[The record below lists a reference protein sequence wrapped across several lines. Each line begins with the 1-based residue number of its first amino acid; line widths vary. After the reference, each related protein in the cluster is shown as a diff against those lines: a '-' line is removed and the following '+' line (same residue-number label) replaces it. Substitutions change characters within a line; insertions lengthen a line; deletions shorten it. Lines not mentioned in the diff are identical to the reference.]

1 MSYIGRD
8 LNIGDRKILS
18 VTGSSPATSYTLQH
32 NSQNFVPSSAQ
43 NILVSVNGVIQE
55 PVTAYTVS
63 GATLDFNGV
72 SVASADIDFVI
83 AEGISIDVGTPSSG
97 TVNAS
102 TLSST
107 FYLENPTSYTDLTI
121 TSGRNAMLVGT
132 VTINGTLTV
141 PANSTLVVI

>member
-1 MSYIGRD
+1 MAYIGRN

-18 VTGSSPATSYTLQH
+18 VTGSSPATSYVLQH
-32 NSQNFVPSSAQ
+32 NSQNFSPSSAQ

-121 TSGRNAMLVGT
+121 TSGRNAMLVGV

>member
-1 MSYIGRD
+1 MAYIGRD

-18 VTGSSPATSYTLQH
+18 VTGSSPATSYTLQY
-32 NSQNFVPSSAQ
+32 NSQNFSPSSAQ

-55 PVTAYTVS
+55 PVTAYSVS

-83 AEGISIDVGTPSSG
+83 AEGISIDVGTPSDG
-97 TVNAS
+97 TVAAS
-102 TLSST
+102 KLSST

-132 VTINGTLTV
+132 VTINGTLQV

>member
-1 MSYIGRD
+1 MSYIGRN

-32 NSQNFVPSSAQ
+32 NSQNFSPSSAQ

-55 PVTAYTVS
+55 PVTAYSVS

-83 AEGISIDVGTPSSG
+83 AEGISIDVCTPSSG

-132 VTINGTLTV
+132 VTINGTLQV

>member
-32 NSQNFVPSSAQ
+32 NSQNFSPSSAQ

-72 SVASADIDFVI
+72 SVDSSSIDFVI

-132 VTINGTLTV
+132 VTINGVLSI
-141 PANSTLVVI
+141 PENSTLVVI